1 MLTTRP
7 LAPTPPIASAAM
19 QNPHAGKPG
28 TSAARNPELD
38 LDIADIALLA
48 RGDTAA
54 LGRLYDRYSR
64 TTFAAAYQ
72 LLQDAAAAEDA
83 VQDAYMRAWRNAAS
97 FQRHR
102 GSVRSW
108 LVSIARHAAIDQLR
122 SRAVAQRFQSTLIRL
137 EHPASSDD
145 PAAVCLLTAEVDRL
159 HRALGA
165 LPNEQRLAIELAFFS
180 GLTHM
185 EIATRTGA
193 PLGTVKGRV
202 RLGLRR
208 LRDTLGDSGAP
219 TSRPESHSEIIGP
232 VHHVGQ

>member
-7 LAPTPPIASAAM
+7 LAPTPPITATAKQDPHPRTMASSA
-19 QNPHAGKPG
+19 
-28 TSAARNPELD
+28 TSNSELD
-38 LDIADIALLA
+38 VDGADIALLA

-54 LGRLYDRYSR
+54 LGRLYERYSR

-83 VQDAYMRAWRNAAS
+83 VQNAFMRAWRNAAS
-97 FQRHR
+97 YQRHR

-122 SRAVAQRFQSTLIRL
+122 SRAVAQRYQSTLVRL
-137 EHPASSDD
+137 EPPATFDD
-145 PAAVCLLTAEVDRL
+145 PAAESLLVADVQQLRC
-159 HRALGA
+159 ALGV
-165 LPNEQRLAIELAFFS
+165 LPHDQRQAIELAFFA
-180 GLTHM
+180 GLTHV

-208 LRDTLGDSGAP
+208 LRDTLVDSGIP
-219 TSRPESHSEIIGP
+219 PHLP
-232 VHHVGQ
+232 